1 MFRLGSFLKLSGYT
15 TGELVGREM
24 SAGLLSYQYRVS
36 APGLLDGVSAGVSI
50 EARRLGDAGTGGA
63 RSSTRDGR
71 SLFFAVD
78 SRLRPPCLACGRG
91 RGHNTQEPVRPSL
104 GRPGTAFNPSPTQRR
119 RPR

>member
-15 TGELVGREM
+15 TGERVGREM

-36 APGLLDGVSAGVSI
+36 APGLFDGASAGVLI
-50 EARRLGDAGTGGA
+50 EARRLGDAGTGGS
-63 RSSTRDGR
+63 RSSTHDGR

-78 SRLRPPCLACGRG
+78 SPLGPPCLACGRG